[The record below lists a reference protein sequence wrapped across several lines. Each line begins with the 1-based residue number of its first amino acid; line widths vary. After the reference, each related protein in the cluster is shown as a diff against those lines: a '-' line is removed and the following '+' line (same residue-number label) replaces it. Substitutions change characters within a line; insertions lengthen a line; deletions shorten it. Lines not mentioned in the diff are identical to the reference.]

1 MDKLNDYT
9 LIDALH
15 DLMVEIRSMNS
26 RLNEIEKKLSS
37 LITETKTPD
46 NRNVFNSTAAAE
58 YLGVAKPTLYSYV
71 SSGKIPFSKPTGKRI
86 FFQKEKLDEWLLQN
100 PHKSNYEIEMDASNY
115 ILRSGRRKL

>member
-15 DLMVEIRSMNS
+15 DLLVEIRSMNL
-26 RLNEIEKKLSS
+26 RLTQIEKKLSTP
-37 LITETKTPD
+37 ITDAIIQENKQ
-46 NRNVFNSTAAAE
+46 VFNSTAAAE

-71 SSGKIPFSKPTGKRI
+71 SSRKIPFSKPTGKRI

-100 PHKSNYEIEMDASNY
+100 PHKSNYEIELEASNY
-115 ILRSGRRKL
+115 ILRSGRRS